1 MPDPSS
7 ESNPLDQL
15 AEEFVERY
23 RRGER
28 PALTEYIQRHPELES
43 EIRDLFPG
51 LVLMEGV
58 RPETGEATG
67 AYAEAPAQAKL
78 PERIGDY
85 RILREVG
92 HGGMGI
98 VYEAEQESLG
108 RHVALKLLPS
118 HALLDPRHLQRFQR
132 EARAAARLHH
142 TNIVPVYG
150 IGSDDGLHYY
160 VMQFI
165 QGQGLDQV
173 LGELKQLRKGK
184 GATAAGPSGGT
195 GAVSVAEVAQAL
207 LTGKSQAGSPA
218 APAGDVVPAGSSSD
232 SHGPIH
238 LPGQSSPSTLS
249 DTGRP
254 YWQSVARLGIQVAEA
269 LAYAHGQGTLHRDIK
284 PSNLLL
290 DGDGIVWV
298 TDFGLAG
305 SSQVWCTKE

>member
-28 PALTEYIQRHPELES
+28 PGLTEYIQRHPELEG

-51 LVLMEGV
+51 LVLMEGI
-58 RPETGEATG
+58 RPEIGEATG
-67 AYAEAPAQAKL
+67 AYADLPAQGKR

-92 HGGMGI
+92 RGGMGI

-108 RHVALKLLPS
+108 RHVALKVLPS
-118 HALLDPRHLQRFQR
+118 HALLDTRLLQRFQR

-150 IGSDDGLHYY
+150 VGSDDGLHYY

-173 LGELKQLRKGK
+173 LGELKQ
-184 GATAAGPSGGT
+184 
-195 GAVSVAEVAQAL
+195 
-207 LTGKSQAGSPA
+207 
-218 APAGDVVPAGSSSD
+218 
-232 SHGPIH
+232 
-238 LPGQSSPSTLS
+238 
-249 DTGRP
+249 
-254 YWQSVARLGIQVAEA
+254 
-269 LAYAHGQGTLHRDIK
+269 
-284 PSNLLL
+284 
-290 DGDGIVWV
+290 
-298 TDFGLAG
+298 
-305 SSQVWCTKE
+305 